1 MITGN
6 DGTRK
11 GDDPT
16 AGEPGRTPRG
26 KGDRPGAAGPTGNGA
41 GGPRAHGD
49 PVELEFFTHSGEAVR
64 FGARLHSDL
73 RMPEPAPLLARPV
86 TLGEGWRVLQYR
98 LPYSAQT
105 DSAAYNALERQVSAG
120 VAMERRYGS
129 ERYGEVFTRMVGFDL
144 EAPEPFVLYRVPEGE
159 PIARRQG
166 TLTVDEQTK
175 VITQL
180 VLAVRLLE
188 EVGLVHRA
196 ITPYTVRWDGTH
208 VRLAEPY
215 GALRAD
221 EPREAY
227 GAAPWA
233 SPEQREGTGRADP
246 RDDLWSVA
254 QLVYFLLAGRPGPG
268 AGPPADL
275 GEFRRLAALHQG
287 GAFAPR
293 ADLRPSPGE
302 LMRLLNVSD
311 PLAHTSGGADVL
323 SRARAEFDILRA
335 KKRLETGR
343 DEPSEETAEDLTYY
357 ESPPPRRSL
366 RSWLTGTAPV
376 PPPRPVEHTPRPA
389 QPLRRPTLCPHCLLP
404 VSFDQSRLVTL
415 DSKKVA
421 KPLDLSA
428 ERRPMHYQDA
438 LRQAYQACPH
448 APAGAPHYL
457 PVPYLNSGEPL
468 TIALV
473 GSSAAGKT
481 HLLAAML
488 GEIEQGG
495 LEPYGLKC
503 LPLNPDTHREFLQ
516 ERVQR
521 LHRGKVLES
530 TGHASFAHF
539 TDGLLV
545 TGADGTRPVVFFD
558 LAGEDLAQNGEVT
571 SFLMGVGAF
580 IFVLDPLRALRL
592 PALGPV
598 RARTGLQQRDLGD
611 EAFTTVLNRIP
622 RLGAYIEA
630 PAAVALNKSDLIRF
644 DPSADRWLSR
654 ALPVELDEETLR
666 AESRDAYAFVSH
678 HGSPA
683 WLKPF
688 DDCARCT
695 LHFVAATGAQE
706 RGDVYPHGVRPRRVL
721 APLLSIFAMC
731 GLLPGAELRE
741 VGT

>member
-11 GDDPT
+11 DHDPAT
-16 AGEPGRTPRG
+16 GHPGRASR
-26 KGDRPGAAGPTGNGA
+26 DHGANSAGSGA
-41 GGPRAHGD
+41 GGGSGAD
-49 PVELEFFTHSGEAVR
+49 ADSVELDFLTHSGEPVR
-64 FGARLHSDL
+64 FAARLHADL
-73 RMPEPAPLLARPV
+73 RTPGAAPLLARPV

-98 LPYSAQT
+98 LPVGAQS
-105 DSAAYNALERQVSAG
+105 DPAAYSALERQVSAG

-144 EAPEPFVLYRVPEGE
+144 EASEPFVLYRVPDGE

-166 TLTVDEQTK
+166 MLTVEEQGK
-175 VITQL
+175 VIAQL

-208 VRLAEPY
+208 VRLAEP
-215 GALRAD
+215 GAALRAD

-233 SPEQREGTGRADP
+233 SPEQREGTGRADS

-254 QLVYFLLAGRPGPG
+254 QLVYFLLSGRPGPG
-268 AGPPADL
+268 SGPPADL

-293 ADLRPSPGE
+293 ADQRPAAVE
-302 LMRLLNVSD
+302 LMRLLNVPD
-311 PLAHTSGGADVL
+311 PLAHAPGGPDVL
-323 SRARAEFDILRA
+323 SRARAEFDVQRA
-335 KKRLETGR
+335 KKRQETGR
-343 DEPSEETAEDLTYY
+343 DDPPEEPAEDRTYY
-357 ESPPPRRSL
+357 ESPPRRTL

-376 PPPRPVEHTPRPA
+376 PPSRAAEEAPRPA

-421 KPLDLSA
+421 KPLDLSE

-592 PALGPV
+592 PSLDPV
-598 RARTGLQQRDLGD
+598 RARTRLQQRDLGD

-622 RLGAYIEA
+622 RLGSYIEA

-654 ALPVELDEETLR
+654 ALPAELDEETLR
-666 AESRDAYAFVSH
+666 AESRDAYAFVAH